1 MMVAGTRTESYITTS
16 PFAGFQVTEWLDS
29 PGPGYTAWQ
38 EVTAGEW
45 RVVADVD
52 SYDEAVEACRDE
64 GARPMQGG
72 LETFRSLEERLNR
85 VIGLAAQGF
94 NYFVGFKDS
103 GDPARPF
110 GLSFG
115 HTTERTIYTK
125 DLHGLIH

>member
-1 MMVAGTRTESYITTS
+1 MMVAGIRCKGYITTA
-16 PFAGFQVTEWLDS
+16 PFEGFQVTEWLDS
-29 PGPGYTAWQ
+29 PGPRFTAWK
-38 EVTAGEW
+38 EIMPGEW
-45 RVVADVD
+45 QIVGETD
-52 SYDEAVEACRDE
+52 SYEEAVEACREE

-115 HTTERTIYTK
+115 HTPERTIYTK